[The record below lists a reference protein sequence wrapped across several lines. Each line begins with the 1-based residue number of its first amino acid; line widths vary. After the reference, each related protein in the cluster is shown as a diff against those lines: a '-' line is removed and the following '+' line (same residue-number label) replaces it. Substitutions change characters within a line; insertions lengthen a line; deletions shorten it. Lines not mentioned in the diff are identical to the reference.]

1 MPLFYPAKGS
11 HRDAMQNIEAGQH
24 VKVPVHLMGGPFP
37 DQLLAMIRFDGK
49 DVSGVLTR
57 AEVFGID
64 GRNGF
69 VHAEVL
75 EVKGETVVLAVP
87 KGLSAGT
94 FSRSGKAKVPLAWAR
109 ENLIPE
115 PVEA

>member
-1 MPLFYPAKGS
+1 ME
-11 HRDAMQNIEAGQH
+11 NIEAGQR
-24 VKVPVHLMGGPFP
+24 VKVPVHLLGGPFP
-37 DQLLAMIRFDGK
+37 DQLLAMIRVDGK
-49 DVSGVLTR
+49 DVSGVLGR
-57 AEVFGID
+57 NEVFGID

-75 EVKGETVVLAVP
+75 EVTADKVTLTVP

-109 ENLIPE
+109 ENLVPA
-115 PVEA
+115 PDANSGV